1 MSALI
6 YSQKIQKSFG
16 AKRLFHGITFGIS
29 ESDRVGIIGPN
40 GSGKSTFL
48 KILAGLE
55 APDEGTV
62 TRRQHLRVAYVPQDT
77 QFLSDMT
84 VGEILHE
91 SALQSGL
98 PQGEGEILV
107 YEVLGKVGFS
117 DGSQRVDVL
126 SGGWKKRLAIACAM
140 M

>member
-16 AKRLFHGITFGIS
+16 AKRLFEGVTFGIA
-29 ESDRVGIIGPN
+29 ENDRVGIIGPN

-55 APDEGTV
+55 TPDEGTV

-77 QFLSDMT
+77 QFLSEVT
-84 VGEILHE
+84 VGEMLHE
-91 SALQSGL
+91 SARQSGL
-98 PQGEGEILV
+98 SQGEEQIRV
-107 YEVLGKVGFS
+107 YEVLGKVGFL
-117 DGSQRVDVL
+117 DESQ
-126 SGGWKKRLAIACAM
+126 
-140 M
+140 